1 MQEVVNMNNMIQ
13 TAGPSI
19 SQKEVDYTLDAVKNG
34 WYENWSGYITRFEE
48 EFAKYIGTKYAIS
61 TSSCTG
67 ALHLI
72 LASLRLKKGDE
83 IIVPN
88 TTWVATANVVKYV
101 NAEPIFADVDKE
113 TYTLSPESL
122 ERSITEKTRA
132 IIPVH
137 LYGHPADMDPIL
149 EIADEHGLYII
160 EDAAPSIGSEYK
172 GKKVG
177 NLGDA
182 AGFSFQGAKL
192 MVTGE
197 GGMLVTDNDEIYE
210 TASLIANQG
219 RDPHIDFWIK
229 EVGLKYKMSNIQAA
243 LGLAQLERIEELI
256 SKKKAIYNWY
266 KNKLSGLEGIQLS
279 TEKEWARSIHW
290 MTSLVLDDT
299 IPLEREELR
308 NKLLSKNIDTRPLF
322 PPINKFSM
330 FKGCSC
336 PNSEFLYKRGINLPS
351 ALNLTKDDVNFVSD
365 TLVELLELASKV
377 LTR

>member
-1 MQEVVNMNNMIQ
+1 MQEVANMNSMIQ

-19 SQKEVDYTLDAVKNG
+19 SQKEIDYTLDAVKNG
-34 WYENWSGYITRFEE
+34 WYENWSGYITQFEE

-83 IIVPN
+83 VIVPN

-101 NAEPIFADVDKE
+101 NAEPVFTDVDKN
-113 TYTLSPESL
+113 TYTMSPESL
-122 ERSITEKTRA
+122 ERNITEKTRA

-149 EIADEHGLYII
+149 EIADEHDLYII

-177 NLGDA
+177 TLGDA

-197 GGMLVTDNDEIYE
+197 GGMLITDNDEIYE

-219 RDPHIDFWIK
+219 RDPP
-229 EVGLKYKMSNIQAA
+229 Y
-243 LGLAQLERIEELI
+243 
-256 SKKKAIYNWY
+256 
-266 KNKLSGLEGIQLS
+266 
-279 TEKEWARSIHW
+279 
-290 MTSLVLDDT
+290 
-299 IPLEREELR
+299 
-308 NKLLSKNIDTRPLF
+308 
-322 PPINKFSM
+322 
-330 FKGCSC
+330 
-336 PNSEFLYKRGINLPS
+336 
-351 ALNLTKDDVNFVSD
+351 
-365 TLVELLELASKV
+365 
-377 LTR
+377 